1 MATLLG
7 LAERPAEAPGLGAID
22 PALARTLAASAAAS
36 PRTTWCVTVTDD
48 HGSPT
53 AHGCARLTR
62 GTAPTRA
69 GPTGQNGTAFTQEQG
84 TGPPGGYGRWRL
96 QPPGGSRELLAGIE
110 PLAVLDC
117 DHRHESAGYQPSD
130 KLRHLVEIRDGEC
143 DWPPCR
149 RAARRCDFEQC
160 HPLRPGRADVRL

>member
-1 MATLLG
+1 MT
-7 LAERPAEAPGLGAID
+7 
-22 PALARTLAASAAAS
+22 RTCQAAST
-36 PRTTWCVTVTDD
+36 P
-48 HGSPT
+48 
-53 AHGCARLTR
+53 
-62 GTAPTRA
+62 
-69 GPTGQNGTAFTQEQG
+69 TAFTREKD

-96 QPPGGSRELLAGIE
+96 RLTNGRELLAGIE

-149 RAARRCDFEQC
+149 RAARRCDFEHAVPWDQGGRTC
-160 HPLRPGRADVRL
+160 ACNAGPRCRHHHHAKQAHGWSLEQQLPGYHTWTTPAGRSYTTGPMQYPV